1 MTSAMTRCGDWSI
14 SATGWDQSWAVWSQ
28 SLVSAKDWSK
38 KWNDPVSPYV
48 TSYLWEKSA
57 TICQP
62 HESRVNNNMMIS
74 ACSVWQSQPRHVAC
88 LDRLVICRQQL
99 IQSPSVGYV
108 MHCPELPRCF
118 FLHLLTFNDDPDPRV
133 DSESPFHF
141 IRHCA
146 IGDFWTFVSIF
157 HTINGR
163 FVPYL
168 AKWLTPKRLHPQHFG
183 TDLTDIRIR
192 INPKIWIQITS
203 VILSFCKDDNWRTRK
218 RSSTKHGRFSAFC

>member
-1 MTSAMTRCGDWSI
+1 MFCMTEPATSRGLFRQISDTPSAVDSE
-14 SATGWDQSWAVWSQ
+14 S
-28 SLVSAKDWSK
+28 VS
-38 KWNDPVSPYV
+38 
-48 TSYLWEKSA
+48 
-57 TICQP
+57 
-62 HESRVNNNMMIS
+62 
-74 ACSVWQSQPRHVAC
+74 
-88 LDRLVICRQQL
+88 RLCDA
-99 IQSPSVGYV
+99 
-108 MHCPELPRCF
+108 LPRAAQMF